1 MQLNTLIS
9 TRDRGSFSYPL
20 KCLQPWGLM
29 LLNIIR
35 EKVSNQNLNSDSLFH
50 AYNSIKTNNVLEIE
64 FLSAVSPLIK
74 SISSIN
80 WLYKKLTNKVF
91 HARSAAVVN
100 YFSRS
105 NVNQASSHLR
115 TTLKVTQELR
125 HEDIT
130 NKKKQIIS
138 SDSISVVDSEIQ
150 NSTKKAKINNKL
162 ITRVN
167 FPQACTRL
175 KLLH

>member
-1 MQLNTLIS
+1 
-9 TRDRGSFSYPL
+9 
-20 KCLQPWGLM
+20 M
-29 LLNIIR
+29 LLDIIR
-35 EKVSNQNLNSDSLFH
+35 EMVSNQNLNSDSLFH
-50 AYNSIKTNNVLEIE
+50 AYNSIKTNNILEIE

-125 HEDIT
+125 HEDNT
-130 NKKKQIIS
+130 NKKK
-138 SDSISVVDSEIQ
+138 
-150 NSTKKAKINNKL
+150 
-162 ITRVN
+162 
-167 FPQACTRL
+167 
-175 KLLH
+175 H